1 MKKKIVISLVFV
13 NTYIASF
20 ELWSKRAIITWLPY
34 ILQMDA
40 FTSSSRSFT
49 SRFNPKHWKLNACSL
64 HHACYLVQ
72 WGATY
77 QNSRCVLNKSANDD
91 WKLQLDMTQ
100 TSQFSWEIT
109 YRLSWLPGMGHFS
122 AFFGLKAIQIVFAG
136 CCCCKHR
143 HPIVKS

>member
-1 MKKKIVISLVFV
+1 MKKKIVISLDFV

-20 ELWSKRAIITWLPY
+20 ELWGKRAIITWLPY
-34 ILQMDA
+34 ILQMDS
-40 FTSSSRSFT
+40 FTSHSRSFT

-91 WKLQLDMTQ
+91 WKLQLDITQ
-100 TSQFSWEIT
+100 TSVSLREIINE
-109 YRLSWLPGMGHFS
+109 PGMGHFS
-122 AFFGLKAIQIVFAG
+122 AFFWPES
-136 CCCCKHR
+136 
-143 HPIVKS
+143 HPNSFCWLLLLQAQAPNSQVLA

>member
-13 NTYIASF
+13 DTLASF

-40 FTSSSRSFT
+40 FASSSRSFT

-109 YRLSWLPGMGHFS
+109 YRLAWAIFLH
-122 AFFGLKAIQIVFAG
+122 FFGLKAIQIVFAG
-136 CCCCKHR
+136 CCCCCKHR

>member
-1 MKKKIVISLVFV
+1 MKKEIVISLVFV

-20 ELWSKRAIITWLPY
+20 ELWGKRAIITWLSY
-34 ILQMDA
+34 ISQMDS
-40 FTSSSRSFT
+40 FTSHSRSFT
-49 SRFNPKHWKLNACSL
+49 SRFNPKHWKLQYPLLPAIAILTACSL

-109 YRLSWLPGMGHFS
+109 YRLTAWHGPFS
-122 AFFGLKAIQIVFAG
+122 CIFLAWKPS
-136 CCCCKHR
+136 K
-143 HPIVKS
+143 

>member
-1 MKKKIVISLVFV
+1 MISNSWWKGMICDGKIVISLVFV

-91 WKLQLDMTQ
+91 WKLQLDITQ
-100 TSQFSWEIT
+100 TSVSLRNNKWA
-109 YRLSWLPGMGHFS
+109 WHGP
-122 AFFGLKAIQIVFAG
+122 FFCIFLAWKPS
-136 CCCCKHR
+136 K
-143 HPIVKS
+143 

>member
-13 NTYIASF
+13 DTLASF

-109 YRLSWLPGMGHFS
+109 YRLAWAIFLH
-122 AFFGLKAIQIVFAG
+122 FFGLKAIQIVFAG